1 MINQKPASAGFELP
15 GSAVFLMQRYSQT
28 TLVAKGLSRAES
40 PGEGLSGQGG
50 FLFLGELEEKQD
62 HTLYGGDRKAL
73 SGGSIGDKA
82 DSPFL
87 MGFKKSGGS
96 TQI

>member
-1 MINQKPASAGFELP
+1 CIFNAALLSNHPCCQG
-15 GSAVFLMQRYSQT
+15 Q
-28 TLVAKGLSRAES
+28 GLSTQRAES

-62 HTLYGGDRKAL
+62 HTLYGGDRKTL
-73 SGGSIGDKA
+73 SGGSIGDKS
-82 DSPFL
+82 DNPFL

>member
-40 PGEGLSGQGG
+40 PGEGRAGQVA
-50 FLFLGELEEKQD
+50 FCFWASWRKNRTIHFMVETEKHFQVDPLETRQTT
-62 HTLYGGDRKAL
+62 H
-73 SGGSIGDKA
+73 
-82 DSPFL
+82 F
-87 MGFKKSGGS
+87 
-96 TQI
+96 